1 MSETDDWLA
10 VLLRQPG
17 ADVADL
23 DPLTTDEAA
32 RRLALLGVPDVDHA
46 GVLASMPGPNRTPEL
61 WQALER
67 CHQVLYAADPIPSRE
82 VVWPD
87 APAGL
92 GAAGRYFY
100 VHLYLLALPSLL
112 NLHRVLGV
120 PFDVTEATVRDLGAK
135 VVSYRKYYDRG
146 GFDRQ
151 GWLVRHFRGTLFRLG
166 RLQFD
171 RATLTVDEYR
181 AESEGGPKDGT
192 PVLEVHIPGD
202 GPMTPEACDESFRRA
217 RPFFQ
222 THFPDELHE
231 YGTCRSWLLDPQLAD
246 FLPETSNIVRFQR
259 RWTSFGPAPD
269 CDSDVLEFV
278 HHLPPG
284 TGDLA
289 ALPRDTTLQRAIV
302 SHLESGGHWRQ
313 GCGWLAL
320 P

>member
-1 MSETDDWLA
+1 MSATDDWLA
-10 VLLRQPG
+10 ALLKQPA

-23 DPLTTDEAA
+23 EPVTTAEAT
-32 RRLALLGVPDVDHA
+32 RRLALLGVPGADHT
-46 GVLASMPGPNRTPEL
+46 GVLATLPSPNRTPDL
-61 WQALER
+61 WEALQR
-67 CHQVLYAADPIPSRE
+67 CHQVLYAADPIPSRK
-82 VVWPD
+82 VDWPN
-87 APAGL
+87 APAEL
-92 GAAGRYFY
+92 GEAGRYFY
-100 VHLYLLALPSLL
+100 VHLFLLALPSLL
-112 NLHRVLGV
+112 ALHSGLNI
-120 PFDVTEATVRDLGAK
+120 PFDVTAATVQDLGAK
-135 VVSYRKYYDRG
+135 VVSYRKYYDTG

-171 RATLTVDEYR
+171 RAVLTIDEYQ
-181 AESEGGPKDGT
+181 AESDDGPKDGT

-217 RPFFQ
+217 RPFF
-222 THFPDELHE
+222 TAHFPDESYE

-246 FLPETSNIVRFQR
+246 FLPESSNIVRFQR
-259 RWTSFGPAPD
+259 LWSLFGPTPD

-289 ALPRDTTLQRAIV
+289 TLPQDTTLQRAIV
-302 SHLESGGHWRQ
+302 SHLQSGGHWRQ